1 MMEKKVLRNTYS
13 LCPYCLRRL
22 PAKHV
27 KMDDKIY
34 LQKECPD
41 HGFFSTIIWRGK
53 TDISKWIGNTPEIAE
68 HENVNCPSNC
78 GICSE
83 HLQGTCCTL
92 LEVTK
97 RCNLNCKF
105 CFADERNNTDPDL
118 DKVNGWLKKLV
129 VPGKTLVQ
137 LSGGEPTVRDDLP
150 EIVEAAKKAGCKY
163 IQLNSNGIRLAQD
176 VEYVKKLSEAGLS
189 FVFMQFDGTD
199 DEIYR
204 KLRGSNL
211 LDIKKKAIENCAAY
225 NIGVTLVPMVVPG
238 VNTHNIGEII
248 KFAVKNSPA
257 VRGVHFQP
265 VSYFGRVPEIP
276 EDSMRYTLDELLIN
290 IEKQTNGLIKAKNLL
305 PSCCDHPLCG
315 FHGDFVILPNK
326 IIALSKKNS
335 TGTEC
340 CCNKVGSADNNR
352 EFVGR
357 RWKRT
362 SDSEQIN
369 PGNKEFN
376 IHDMDFFLKRVR
388 SHGFTVT
395 AMAFQDAGNIDL
407 ERLRRCSL
415 HVFDDGK
422 LVPFCSYYLTPWR

>member
-1 MMEKKVLRNTYS
+1 MEEKVVRNTYS

-27 KMDDKIY
+27 QIKGNIY
-34 LQKECPD
+34 LQKECPE
-41 HGFFSTIIWRGK
+41 HGFFSTIIWRGN
-53 TDISKWIGNTPEIAE
+53 TSMSKWIGNSPEIG
-68 HENVNCPSNC
+68 ENENMSCPTNC

-97 RCNLNCKF
+97 RCNLDCRF
-105 CFADERNNTDPDL
+105 CFACERDDADPDL
-118 DKVNGWLKKLV
+118 DKVSDWLKKLV

-150 EIVEAAKKAGCKY
+150 EIVAAAKKAGCKY
-163 IQLNSNGIRLAQD
+163 IQLNSNGLRLSQD
-176 VEYVKKLSEAGLS
+176 VEYVKELSEAGLS
-189 FVFMQFDGTD
+189 FVFMQFDGTE

-204 KLRGSNL
+204 KLRGRDL
-211 LDIKKKAIENCAAY
+211 LEIKKKAIENCSAY
-225 NIGVTLVPMVVPG
+225 NIGVTLVPTIVPG
-238 VNTHNIGEII
+238 VNTHNIGDII

-276 EDSMRYTLDELLIN
+276 EDNMRYTLDELLAN
-290 IEKQTNGLIKAKNLL
+290 IEKQTKGLIKADNLL

-326 IIALSKKNS
+326 IIALSKKGD
-335 TGTEC
+335 TQC
-340 CCNKVGSADNNR
+340 CGGSKMASADSNR

-357 RWKRT
+357 RWKR
-362 SDSEQIN
+362 SPGREQDN
-369 PGNKEFN
+369 LGNTEFN

-388 SHGFTVT
+388 SHGFTIT

-415 HVFDDGK
+415 HVFDDGR
-422 LVPFCSYYLTPWR
+422 LVPFCSYYLTPWNQY